1 MAINRE
7 TTTLRRA
14 ALPRLGSVSVLAR
27 LFQTWRTR
35 VKARRALSRL
45 DDHMLRDIGLDRL
58 TANREV
64 SRRFWQD

>member
-1 MAINRE
+1 MATNRE
-7 TTTLRRA
+7 TTTHRRA
-14 ALPRLGSVSVLAR
+14 ARPRRGAVSVVAR

-35 VKARRALSRL
+35 VKARRALARL